1 MNEYFDRELNAL
13 TLRMVA
19 RSPSLVDLKNVQCE
33 ETPKIVHDLWSA
45 YCYGDIIKIVY
56 IKKSANKKI
65 PLSEEEKEE
74 RKNAKKRG
82 EGERFSQSLSRSK
95 SRVFELAMCNEFKYF
110 CTFTQNK
117 ELRDRFDI
125 NEFRKDFSMLVRN
138 LNRTRV
144 EDDKIK
150 YLLIPEKHKKGAWH
164 MHGLLQGL
172 TEEDLR
178 EFTLSEK
185 LPYKIRNQLLNGE
198 KVYNWE
204 KYSQKFGFFTC
215 TEVKN
220 GVACSKYITKYITK
234 DLQKNAFEEGR
245 HLFFASQGLRGRETL
260 AKNSAE
266 KCPVESLDFENE
278 YIKIKE
284 IRVSEISDS
293 GLFIP

>member
-13 TLRMVA
+13 TLRMIA
-19 RSPSLVDLKNVQCE
+19 RSPSLVDLKNVQYE
-33 ETPKIVHDLWSA
+33 EARKIVHDLWSV

-95 SRVFELAMCNEFKYF
+95 SRVFELAMCNEFKHF

-125 NEFRKDFSMLVRN
+125 NEFRKDFAMLVRN

-144 EDDKIK
+144 EEDKIK
-150 YLLIPEKHKKGAWH
+150 YLLIPEKHKNGAWH

-172 TEEDLR
+172 TNEDLR

-204 KYSQKFGFFTC
+204 KYSKKFGFFTC

-266 KCPVESLDFENE
+266 KCPVEVWDFENE

-284 IRVSEISDS
+284 IQVSEISDS
-293 GLFIP
+293 VLFIP